1 MLEGIFS
8 SEVYQVLE
16 KSLNASSL
24 QHKMISNNIAN
35 VNTPGFKRSEVVFQ
49 SKLSEILDKK
59 DKEFLPLS
67 VTNINHIPSG
77 TDFTLAQLQPEV
89 VTNSETSLRTDDNN
103 VDIDYEMAKM
113 AENTTNY
120 STLAQL
126 MSLKISGLKTAITEG
141 GR

>member
-1 MLEGIFS
+1 MLIGIFS
-8 SEVYQVLE
+8 RELYQVLE

>member
-67 VTNINHIPSG
+67 VTNVNHIPSG
-77 TDFTLAQLQPEV
+77 TDFTLAQLQPEI